1 MYFHFINT
9 SYYVFSLLIVE
20 KSSFE
25 SNFGL
30 IQQPNKLAPDYSYSL
45 LILSILMAACL
56 RQIEMSHA
64 KEGELLRTQFD
75 NGWVNNAS
83 TSFFTLF
90 HSLEFIFTTYFAS
103 NYFIFTSYM
112 KYLCLWSISIV
123 TVLRIPWIII
133 CKKITLRRDEMFTWL
148 PGQ

>member
-1 MYFHFINT
+1 MIYFLYEVNCCFLSILLHKYLILF
-9 SYYVFSLLIVE
+9 FSLLILE

-45 LILSILMAACL
+45 LIVPILMAACL

-75 NGWVNNAS
+75 NGK
-83 TSFFTLF
+83 
-90 HSLEFIFTTYFAS
+90 TTHLLHF
-103 NYFIFTSYM
+103 
-112 KYLCLWSISIV
+112 
-123 TVLRIPWIII
+123 
-133 CKKITLRRDEMFTWL
+133 
-148 PGQ
+148 